1 VRCVVVDDG
10 VTVVSRVV
18 VDVVVV
24 TGSSWAQEFKK
35 AATKSEKH
43 GIRSFF
49 IV

>member
-1 VRCVVVDDG
+1 VVEVG
-10 VTVVSRVV
+10 ATVVSRVV

-24 TGSSWAQEFKK
+24 TGSSWAQELRN
-35 AATKSEKH
+35 AAIRSEKN